1 MEYKNEH
8 QRRMAILEA
17 SLPYVAPGNRH
28 AFELVLQADSL
39 IQLANRTSNSDLEA
53 AEDTGEPPAP
63 FHPNPQELLVNI
75 QKFLTPRES
84 DIVQTILNFMNAQK
98 LFQSYSEFVHS
109 QSESTEES
117 ADLSAASTSN
127 TANPI
132 HVLFQL
138 INGLGSMGRGLS
150 AASTGTDH
158 TQQNML
164 QEFLFSQLNPEQKAT
179 FEQFQNIMYNE

>member
-53 AEDTGEPPAP
+53 AEDTGETPAP

-132 HVLFQL
+132 QVLFQL